1 MIVQTLPFLCFFSP
15 CDIFYVT
22 AYYLN
27 LKRGFEHMI
36 IFISFL
42 LSFPKHANLTV
53 THCVLMNLFSG

>member
-15 CDIFYVT
+15 CDIFDMT

-42 LSFPKHANLTV
+42 LKSV
-53 THCVLMNLFSG
+53 SVIQG